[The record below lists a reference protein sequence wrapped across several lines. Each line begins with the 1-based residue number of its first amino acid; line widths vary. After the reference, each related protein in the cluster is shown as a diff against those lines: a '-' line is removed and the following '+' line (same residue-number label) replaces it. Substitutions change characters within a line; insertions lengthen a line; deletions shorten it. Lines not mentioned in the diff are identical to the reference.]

1 MESQLFTSGGGSVPN
16 KTAAIT
22 ITITCS
28 CNKFISLDVE
38 IYNKCYIVNIL

>member
-16 KTAAIT
+16 KTAA

>member
-22 ITITCS
+22 ITILVVVT
-28 CNKFISLDVE
+28 NLFL
-38 IYNKCYIVNIL
+38 